1 MKSIKYI
8 GAVVC
13 TTLIGFNT
21 GAQTALD
28 ISEID
33 SWPELRNSVREWDK
47 GAFSVSPDPMNPF
60 DLSWGVYNP
69 VDHNVYGDSIYVIQ
83 MPSPSFEYKQFFLES
98 LTNGMYKFHY
108 ADIDGTNSNTVI
120 VDKDA
125 FLGKNFGHFSFY
137 YEEVNHDIEPLSS
150 DWDIVFMR
158 YNRPDDHYGVAGV
171 LSNSHVRVAEAI
183 DIDTALVNPAELE
196 YHEEINTIGYD
207 WKYFGEFGFEVAEDR
222 SYYLIDETED
232 TTVLIFHEFSGS
244 GGGGICQFTLNGV
257 TKTITFEI
265 DKIGE
270 GKDPWG
276 GYRVGFEGETSLK
289 LTDYGI
295 DYNLGPA
302 STHVDIGLFI
312 EGVRK

>member
-158 YNRPDDHYGVAGV
+158 YNKS
-171 LSNSHVRVAEAI
+171 LSAF
-183 DIDTALVNPAELE
+183 L
-196 YHEEINTIGYD
+196 
-207 WKYFGEFGFEVAEDR
+207 
-222 SYYLIDETED
+222 
-232 TTVLIFHEFSGS
+232 
-244 GGGGICQFTLNGV
+244 
-257 TKTITFEI
+257 
-265 DKIGE
+265 
-270 GKDPWG
+270 
-276 GYRVGFEGETSLK
+276 
-289 LTDYGI
+289 
-295 DYNLGPA
+295 
-302 STHVDIGLFI
+302 
-312 EGVRK
+312 